1 MEYLRKLK
9 GNPGTLSHKQILND
23 LSLYGAEF
31 TLNSHGD
38 SACLLVHGLGCGPIQ
53 MRELAENLC
62 KWGFTARGILLP
74 GHCENTDD
82 VTLRSP
88 CDWERKVEFEYW
100 QLKKTYK
107 HVTVIGFSLGALLA
121 LQLAVKY
128 SIERMVLMGTPMFM
142 VREYL
147 PIDSLIAFCKV
158 FTRKIRTWR
167 RRCYMESV
175 GYTGYLFQPINNYY
189 SLQVLHEIAEIARK
203 LKPGLKEVRSATLI
217 IHSKKDFIAAPVSAR
232 YLMEHLGSADKRLR
246 YLHQSHHLVMYSVE
260 RNSVFNAIREFLI

>member
-1 MEYLRKLK
+1 MKYLKKLK
-9 GNPGTLSHKQILND
+9 SNLGTLFHKQILSD

-31 TLNSHGD
+31 TLNSYGN

-74 GHCENTDD
+74 GHCEDTGD
-82 VTLRSP
+82 VTLQSP
-88 CDWERKVEFEYW
+88 CDWERKVEFEY
-100 QLKKTYK
+100 QRLKNTYK
-107 HVTVIGFSLGALLA
+107 HVIVIGFSLGALLT

-128 SIERMVLMGTPMFM
+128 SIEKMVLMGTPMFM

-158 FTRKIRTWR
+158 FIRRIKTWR
-167 RRCYMESV
+167 RRCYMESDA
-175 GYTGYLFQPINNYY
+175 YTGYLFQPINNYY
-189 SLQVLHEIAEIARK
+189 SLQALHEIAKIARK
-203 LKPGLKEVRSATLI
+203 IKPGLKDIKSPTLI

-232 YLMEHLGSADKRLR
+232 YLMEHLGSPDKQLR

-260 RNSVFNAIREFLI
+260 KNLLFSTIKEFLS